1 MPFLPLQLCFQAVL
15 EEQDLWLICRS
26 GYSNCVFE
34 ERNQLGL
41 TFVDW
46 LNEVLGLA
54 LVEKMSLFLWESAGK
69 NCQACHEQRMP
80 HMALDELLVI
90 IIMLLLH
97 WKMNIARWDFA
108 QMCDLLLF
116 IEISIYTC
124 MPLID
129 NDLLVDCF
137 MVLQIHFCSQHM
149 LILTTGKN
157 PVM

>member
-1 MPFLPLQLCFQAVL
+1 MPFLPLQLCFQAML

-46 LNEVLGLA
+46 QWSPGACIGGKDEPIPLGISW
-54 LVEKMSLFLWESAGK
+54 KK

-108 QMCDLLLF
+108 QRCDLLLF

-124 MPLID
+124 VPLID

-137 MVLQIHFCSQHM
+137 MVLQIHFCSRHM
-149 LILTTGKN
+149 LTLTTGKN